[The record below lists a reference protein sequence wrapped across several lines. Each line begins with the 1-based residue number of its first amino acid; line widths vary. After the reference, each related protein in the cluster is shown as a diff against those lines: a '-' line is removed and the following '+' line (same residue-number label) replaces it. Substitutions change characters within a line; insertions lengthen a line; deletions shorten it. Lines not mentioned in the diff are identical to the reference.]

1 MTYQQWLSM
10 NIEYE
15 NKLLERLKK
24 KHGQTSKQYKKKL
37 DQINN
42 LKENL
47 K

>member
-1 MTYQQWLSM
+1 MTYSEWLLM
-10 NIEYE
+10 NINYEY
-15 NKLLERLKK
+15 KLLEKLRK